1 MIINLKRGWFGRHT
15 HWVHIS
21 ANLHVCT
28 VRLLKHIDANLHVL
42 GFVRLLVH
50 VGDDEIIWGLGG
62 LDIVVLDSF
71 PLSPHVNIF
80 NTWQWTLKSNE
91 YYLKRERMIWQT
103 YRIPCIFLS
112 VSVVYPSWQDM
123 HQCWTDFLITN
134 WSHHSINPLLE
145 KLDCFFEIWFSNF

>member
-1 MIINLKRGWFGRHT
+1 MADIPTGFPSVL
-15 HWVHIS
+15 VHIS
-21 ANLHVCT
+21 ANLHVIGT

-80 NTWQWTLKSNE
+80 NT
-91 YYLKRERMIWQT
+91 
-103 YRIPCIFLS
+103 
-112 VSVVYPSWQDM
+112 
-123 HQCWTDFLITN
+123 
-134 WSHHSINPLLE
+134 
-145 KLDCFFEIWFSNF
+145 